1 MCIESIISYG
11 KFIYM
16 LPDPSGGLLFAEWAG
31 LFLFVILGL
40 GYKRRDPWTF
50 SEILVVSYVFL
61 CIKLLLTDKS
71 ISGGL
76 DTVG

>member
-1 MCIESIISYG
+1 MASSFKCYPTLAAV
-11 KFIYM
+11 YC
-16 LPDPSGGLLFAEWAG
+16 LLSGHVYLF
-31 LFLFVILGL
+31 FVILGL

-50 SEILVVSYVFL
+50 SEIVVVPYVFL
-61 CIKLLLTDKS
+61 SIKLLLTDTS